1 MSYLILNLVFT
12 AVAFGVYW
20 PLRKKL
26 KLGAVARTMAVL
38 VFLTAIFDNAIV
50 GFGIVAYDPSQIL
63 GWRIGYAPI
72 EDFGYAVVAA
82 FLVPAIFKF
91 FGPRSGGEK

>member
-1 MSYLILNLVFT
+1 MTYLLLNLVFT
-12 AVAFGVYW
+12 AIAVAVCW

-26 KLGAVARTMAVL
+26 KLRPVL
-38 VFLTAIFDNAIV
+38 WTLLTLVGLTLIFDNLIV
-50 GFGIVAYDPSQIL
+50 GFGIVDYDPKQIL
-63 GWRIGYAPI
+63 GWRIGYAPV

-82 FLVPAIFKF
+82 FLVPAVFRF